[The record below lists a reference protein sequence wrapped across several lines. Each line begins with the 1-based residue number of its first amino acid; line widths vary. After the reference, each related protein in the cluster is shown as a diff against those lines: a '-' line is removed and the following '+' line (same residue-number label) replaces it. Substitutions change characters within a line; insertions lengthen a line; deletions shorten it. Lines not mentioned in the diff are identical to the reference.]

1 MEFSQEQILEAETD
15 LLKSEIR
22 KSSEK
27 INQILANDF
36 IEFSSSGKEYYYK
49 NGYVFQDEMDNTQ
62 FNWEIVN
69 FRIKEL
75 SSDCILSMYKLI
87 KHNEIDENKKYSLR
101 RSIWKY
107 TNGKWKMFFHQG
119 TITSKF

>member
-49 NGYVFQDEMDNTQ
+49 NGDVFQDEMDNTQ

-101 RSIWKY
+101 SSIWKY

>member
-27 INQILANDF
+27 INQILANNF

-49 NGYVFQDEMDNTQ
+49 NGDVFQDEMDNTQ

-69 FRIKEL
+69 FRIREL

-101 RSIWKY
+101 SSIWKY

>member
-49 NGYVFQDEMDNTQ
+49 NGDVFQDEMDNTQ

-101 RSIWKY
+101 SSIWKY
-107 TNGKWKMFFHQG
+107 TTGKWKMFFHQG

>member
-1 MEFSQEQILEAETD
+1 
-15 LLKSEIR
+15 
-22 KSSEK
+22 
-27 INQILANDF
+27 
-36 IEFSSSGKEYYYK
+36 
-49 NGYVFQDEMDNTQ
+49 MDNIQ

-107 TNGKWKMFFHQG
+107 TNGK
-119 TITSKF
+119 

>member
-1 MEFSQEQILEAETD
+1 M
-15 LLKSEIR
+15 
-22 KSSEK
+22 
-27 INQILANDF
+27 ANDF

-49 NGYVFQDEMDNTQ
+49 NGDVFQDELDNTQ

-101 RSIWKY
+101 SSIWKY